1 MKQSKLGKVMSM
13 IGLGL
18 LTIGVMLFLGKH
30 SLNFFISTFAGQDE
44 IYAWLGLLLTS
55 GGAVIWLYI
64 FLNLADTPIRKAVTL
79 IMMAVAL
86 IGEFATAGF
95 DMYMT
100 GAGVVLAPED
110 IKMMSTVV
118 AGLGLLAGGA
128 LVAYAAG
135 DAIVKAFADDD
146 GDGIPNAFDKHDNRK
161 GQPQKPVN
169 VNALEARIAELR
181 RENEALKSGSKPQ
194 QAGQGKAQQPTD
206 GKDTAPK
213 QNGSN

>member
-55 GGAVIWLYI
+55 GGAIIWLYI

-100 GAGVVLAPED
+100 GAGVVLAPVD

-161 GQPQKPVN
+161 DGQKNGQKGMRP
-169 VNALEARIAELR
+169 AYSYEQEIASLKAKLEATNSAKNTG
-181 RENEALKSGSKPQ
+181 ENERKEPNPTN
-194 QAGQGKAQQPTD
+194 GQEKR
-206 GKDTAPK
+206 
-213 QNGSN
+213 N

>member
-55 GGAVIWLYI
+55 GGAIIWLYI

-161 GQPQKPVN
+161 DGQKNGQKGMRP
-169 VNALEARIAELR
+169 AYSYEQEIASLKAKLEATSASKNPV
-181 RENEALKSGSKPQ
+181 ENERKEPNPTT
-194 QAGQGKAQQPTD
+194 GQEKR
-206 GKDTAPK
+206 
-213 QNGSN
+213 N

>member
-55 GGAVIWLYI
+55 GGAIIWLYI

-161 GQPQKPVN
+161 DGQKNGQKGMRP
-169 VNALEARIAELR
+169 AYSYEQEIASLKAKLEATNSAKNTG
-181 RENEALKSGSKPQ
+181 ENERKEPNPT
-194 QAGQGKAQQPTD
+194 AGQEKR
-206 GKDTAPK
+206 
-213 QNGSN
+213 N

>member
-13 IGLGL
+13 FGLGL
-18 LTIGVMLFLGKH
+18 LTIGVLLFLGKH

-55 GGAVIWLYI
+55 GGAIIWLYI

-100 GAGVVLAPED
+100 GSGVVLAPED
-110 IKMMSTVV
+110 IKIMSTVV

-161 GQPQKPVN
+161 DGQKGMRPAYSYEQEIASLK
-169 VNALEARIAELR
+169 AKLEATNSAKNTG
-181 RENEALKSGSKPQ
+181 ENERKEPNPTN
-194 QAGQGKAQQPTD
+194 GQEKR
-206 GKDTAPK
+206 
-213 QNGSN
+213 N